1 MQRLSFIL
9 VTILL
14 AGCASGPLSK
24 KSDIDSGS
32 QQQGM
37 VISCS
42 GYKSWADCDR
52 AATNS
57 CPKGYDVIS
66 KDENLVTQGRTMR
79 INCK

>member
-9 VTILL
+9 ITILL
-14 AGCASGPLSK
+14 AGCATGPFSQK
-24 KSDIDSGS
+24 RDIDNGG

-52 AATNS
+52 AAANA
-57 CPKGYDVIS
+57 CPKGYDVIN
-66 KDENLVTQGRTMR
+66 KEENIITQGRTLR